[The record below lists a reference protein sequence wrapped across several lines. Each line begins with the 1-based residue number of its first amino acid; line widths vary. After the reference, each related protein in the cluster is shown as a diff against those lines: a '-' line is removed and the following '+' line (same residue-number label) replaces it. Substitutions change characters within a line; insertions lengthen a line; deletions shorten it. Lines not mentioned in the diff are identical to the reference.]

1 MVTRAKSLLERLL
14 IEITHHETHELN
26 VQFLSLKVGLSR
38 WQLQR
43 TFKALTGFSLID
55 YLREYRICYGAKLL
69 LNTELG
75 VIDVA
80 FSSGFTS
87 QAAFSR
93 AFKLRFSMTPI
104 EYRRRAVKDD
114 FTFNLFIPEHVEWSK
129 AMTIRI
135 EKKCAI
141 MLEGRF
147 GYFNGYDSKFANN
160 LEVIPSLW
168 KSLMQDALFQQKPE
182 LSGYG
187 FIGESDNTDKG
198 ELSYLASIDQSE
210 GPLTTFGVK
219 KNVPEQLYAIVPH
232 HGPLNDLAN
241 TLNAF
246 YGQWLIES
254 DYKMSGDFSIEYYDA
269 RFNPA
274 AADSYFETWIPICE
288 K

>member
-141 MLEGRF
+141 MLEV
-147 GYFNGYDSKFANN
+147 K
-160 LEVIPSLW
+160 PSLG
-168 KSLMQDALFQQKPE
+168 KSLMQDTLFQQKPE

-210 GPLTTFGVK
+210 GPLTTFGVR